1 MISEPSGSGK
11 EVRSSFLEL
20 YFGRGKIADIGDARS
35 GLVTKSVTARAYAG
49 ANEKRQAAILDQ
61 YKLYVEM
68 ADRIS
73 ARRALANT
81 FFLTLNTGI
90 FALFGVFWK
99 DRPEGSVW
107 LLALPAIVLVGQTLA
122 WFWLLRSY
130 RQLNTGKYVVI
141 GALEELLPVSPY
153 WRSEWVVLGQ
163 GKDKARYWPLTHLEQ
178 WVPLLFTGAYVAGF
192 VIAVTVS

>member
-1 MISEPSGSGK
+1 MMRAIS
-11 EVRSSFLEL
+11 
-20 YFGRGKIADIGDARS
+20 Y
-35 GLVTKSVTARAYAG
+35 
-49 ANEKRQAAILDQ
+49 
-61 YKLYVEM
+61 
-68 ADRIS
+68 
-73 ARRALANT
+73 
-81 FFLTLNTGI
+81 
-90 FALFGVFWK
+90 WK
-99 DRPEGSVW
+99 DRPQGSVW